1 VSEYQ
6 YYEFVAIDRPLT
18 PKQQGALRALSTRAR
33 ITSSSFVNDYQ
44 WGDLKG
50 DPRVWMERYFDAHL
64 YLANW
69 GTRRIVLRLPR
80 AALAPDTAARYCVGE
95 SARSW
100 ATRTHVFV
108 DLHSGDEDGD
118 EEWCDP
124 KGRLAA
130 IVQARAEVAAGDL
143 RMLYLAWLLCVQGRV
158 LDDDDPEPPVP
169 AGLAELSG
177 PLQALAD
184 FLRLDPDLLAA
195 AAEGSRPLAV
205 KTPSAAV
212 LGRWVKALPEADKD
226 ELLLRVLRGDGVLLR
241 SELLRRFHGASEK
254 LPGGGG
260 RTVGQLLAAAEKR
273 WAQRQQRIRE
283 REAVKRRRR
292 ERAAAAAREQRLD
305 ALARDPRK
313 AWKQVEALI
322 ETKRA
327 KEYDAAA
334 AILAD
339 LQGLAVR
346 DADPA
351 AFAQQMQQLRKQHA
365 RKPSLLDR
373 FDRAE
378 LG

>member
-1 VSEYQ
+1 
-6 YYEFVAIDRPLT
+6 
-18 PKQQGALRALSTRAR
+18 
-33 ITSSSFVNDYQ
+33 
-44 WGDLKG
+44 
-50 DPRVWMERYFDAHL
+50 
-64 YLANW
+64 
-69 GTRRIVLRLPR
+69 
-80 AALAPDTAARYCVGE
+80 
-95 SARSW
+95 
-100 ATRTHVFV
+100 
-108 DLHSGDEDGD
+108 
-118 EEWCDP
+118 
-124 KGRLAA
+124 
-130 IVQARAEVAAGDL
+130 
-143 RMLYLAWLLCVQGRV
+143 
-158 LDDDDPEPPVP
+158 
-169 AGLAELSG
+169 
-177 PLQALAD
+177 
-184 FLRLDPDLLAA
+184 
-195 AAEGSRPLAV
+195 V

-212 LGRWVKALPEADKD
+212 LGRWVKALPEAGKD

-351 AFAQQMQQLRKQHA
+351 AFAQQMQSCVSSTPASRA
-365 RKPSLLDR
+365 CSIASTGPSS
-373 FDRAE
+373 AE
-378 LG
+378 RRWIPWRQ